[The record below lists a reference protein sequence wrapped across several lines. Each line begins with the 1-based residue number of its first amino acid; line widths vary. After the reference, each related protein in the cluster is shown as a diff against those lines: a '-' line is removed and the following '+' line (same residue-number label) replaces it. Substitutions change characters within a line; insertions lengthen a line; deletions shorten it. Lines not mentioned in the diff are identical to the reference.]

1 MGYLPGAPI
10 SRKCRPQRSRYFGGH
25 RTSSRRC
32 PRTPPCYHS
41 NLRIGI
47 HTSIATSLENAAL
60 KASGLGA
67 NTFQI
72 FSSSPR
78 MWRASPHG
86 AEPIR
91 SLRRARERLDLY
103 PLAIHANYLV
113 NLASL
118 DPVIRARSI
127 ASFRSEIE
135 RAAAIGAEYL
145 VLHPGSYKG
154 QSLEEGIAAFV
165 LGLRDA
171 AAGAARDGVT
181 VLLENT
187 VGCGAQIGGRFEEL
201 RAIRD
206 YASELAD
213 VPVGYCLDTCHLLGA
228 GYDVASEAG
237 LHETVRQAGAVL
249 GIENVR
255 LMHANDSKGP
265 LGSHVDRHANIG
277 EGHIGKAGFRRILA
291 HPKLRRIPFILET
304 PVAQDGDDRRNLENL
319 KKLCPK
325 SRTTTTKSS

>member
-1 MGYLPGAPI
+1 MGYDG
-10 SRKCRPQRSRYFGGH
+10 R
-25 RTSSRRC
+25 
-32 PRTPPCYHS
+32 
-41 NLRIGI
+41 LRIGI
-47 HTSIATSLENAAL
+47 HTSIAASLENAAL
-60 KASGLGA
+60 KASELGA

-78 MWRASPHG
+78 MWRASSPG
-86 AEPIR
+86 AEQIQL
-91 SLRRARERLDLY
+91 LRRARERLDLY

-113 NLASL
+113 NLASV
-118 DPVIRARSI
+118 DPAIRERSI
-127 ASFRSEIE
+127 ASFRGELE

-171 AAGAARDGVT
+171 AAGAAGMMKTGVT

-187 VGCGAQIGGRFEEL
+187 VGSGAQIGGRFEEL

-206 YASELAD
+206 YAVQLTD
-213 VPVGYCLDTCHLLGA
+213 VPVGYCLDTCHLLAA
-228 GYDVASEAG
+228 GFDVSSAAG
-237 LHETVRQAGAVL
+237 LRETVRDADRVL
-249 GIENVR
+249 GIDNVK
-255 LMHANDSKGP
+255 LMHANDSKTP

-291 HPKLRRIPFILET
+291 HPKLRGKPFILET
-304 PVAQDGDDRRNLENL
+304 PVEHDGDDRLNLENLKKLGGRPERPPQALGLPHNLEDL

>member
-1 MGYLPGAPI
+1 
-10 SRKCRPQRSRYFGGH
+10 
-25 RTSSRRC
+25 
-32 PRTPPCYHS
+32 
-41 NLRIGI
+41 
-47 HTSIATSLENAAL
+47 
-60 KASGLGA
+60 
-67 NTFQI
+67 
-72 FSSSPR
+72 
-78 MWRASPHG
+78 MWRASSPG
-86 AEPIR
+86 AEQIR
-91 SLRRARERLDLY
+91 LLRRARARFDLY

-113 NLASL
+113 NLASH
-118 DPVIRARSI
+118 DSAIRARSI
-127 ASFRSEIE
+127 ASFRGELE

-171 AAGAARDGVT
+171 TEGAPRGGVT

-187 VGCGAQIGGRFEEL
+187 VGSGAQIGGRFEEL

-206 YASELAD
+206 YAVQLMD

-228 GYDVASEAG
+228 GYDVSSEAG
-237 LHETVRQAGAVL
+237 LRETVRQAGRVL
-249 GIENVR
+249 GIDNVK
-255 LMHANDSKGP
+255 LMHANDSKTP
-265 LGSHVDRHANIG
+265 LGSHIDRHANIG

-291 HPKLRRIPFILET
+291 HPKLRRLPFILET
-304 PVAQDGDDRRNLENL
+304 PVEHDGDDRRNLENLKKLWRPERPPQAEGLPHNLENL